1 MRVRV
6 CVFVK
11 YEMWMCLD
19 GWRWHIALRP
29 LYDVRDVVR
38 STPLC
43 HAVLHIK
50 YSICI
55 AICVYHID
63 GQIRPLTLLQCA
75 IIGGR
80 AASTK
85 HSRKMKLS

>member
-63 GQIRPLTLLQCA
+63 AKYDHSLYCSAPSSVAEPQAR
-75 IIGGR
+75 
-80 AASTK
+80 STEGK
-85 HSRKMKLS
+85 